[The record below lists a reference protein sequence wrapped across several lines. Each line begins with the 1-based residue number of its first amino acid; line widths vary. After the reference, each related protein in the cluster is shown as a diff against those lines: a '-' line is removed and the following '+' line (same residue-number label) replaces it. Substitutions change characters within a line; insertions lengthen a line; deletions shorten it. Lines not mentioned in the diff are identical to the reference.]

1 MSNFK
6 GKRVLITGG
15 ASGIGKIMGR
25 LALQKGAELIIWDID
40 QANINNTLAELN
52 KIGTV
57 HSYRLDVS
65 NIAQVKETATLVK
78 KEIGNVDILINN
90 AGIVVGKY
98 FQDHSTDEILRTM
111 NINANAPMIVTQEF
125 LSGMIAQNAGHICNI
140 ASSASL
146 ISNPRMSVYAAS
158 KWSVMG
164 WSDSLR
170 IEMQQQKLNVNITTV
185 LPYYIST
192 GMFKG
197 VSSVVPILKPEK
209 VAQKIIRAIEK
220 NRIIIS
226 MPWSMHFVRFFQGIL
241 PIWFFDWFVG
251 RVMGIY
257 KTMEKFEG
265 RKH

>member
-1 MSNFK
+1 MGDFK

-25 LALQKGAELIIWDID
+25 LALQKGAQLIIWDID

-52 KIGTV
+52 KTGTV

-98 FQDHSTDEILRTM
+98 FQDHSTEEILKTM

-170 IEMQQQKLNVNITTV
+170 IEMQQQKLNVGITTV

-241 PIWFFDWFVG
+241 PIRIFDWFVG

-265 RKH
+265 R